1 MTLNIKKQLGIKI
14 KRLRQSKGYSQEQFA
29 EAIGVATRTLC
40 GIETGKNFL
49 TADTLEKI
57 LTTLEISPEELF
69 AVSQNR
75 PADDLKAEMIGI
87 IENLKNR
94 EQIETLYKIIKSLAS
109 S

>member
-14 KRLRQSKGYSQEQFA
+14 KRLRIERGYSQEKFA
-29 EAIGVATRTLC
+29 EVIGIATRTLC

-57 LTTLEISPEELF
+57 IQTLKITPEELF

-75 PADDLKAEMIGI
+75 PAEELKEEMLEMIS
-87 IENLKNR
+87 NLKNR
-94 EQIETLYKIIKSLAS
+94 EQIETLYKITKSIIF
-109 S
+109 

>member
-1 MTLNIKKQLGIKI
+1 MLNIKKQLGLKI
-14 KRLRQSKGYSQEQFA
+14 KRLRQAKGYSQERFA
-29 EAIGVATRTLC
+29 EAIGIAPRTLC
-40 GIETGKNFL
+40 FIETGKNFL

-75 PADDLKAEMIGI
+75 PAEDLKAEMLEI
-87 IENLKNR
+87 IENLKDR